1 MRNVLFGPFLFV
13 LSRLSLA
20 SSHYPV
26 SLETFMDRARLDSII
41 ETASKTLAVGGYEC
55 IEAEWESGDRILRL
69 YVDSVHAEKSG
80 MNLDECVK
88 ASKLLDADGEL
99 DNVVA
104 GAFTLEVSSPGVERP
119 LRRKSDFEKHI
130 GQIVEVKLA
139 GKVQERKHGKGRLV
153 DVLNENNNGVL
164 ITLDTSRGPW
174 QFPLATLQRA
184 SLVYDWGNS

>member
-1 MRNVLFGPFLFV
+1 
-13 LSRLSLA
+13 
-20 SSHYPV
+20 
-26 SLETFMDRARLDSII
+26 MDRARLDSII
-41 ETASKTLAVGGYEC
+41 ESASKALVSGGYEC

-69 YVDSVHAEKSG
+69 YVDCLRSEDSG

-88 ASKLLDADGEL
+88 ASKLLDAAGEL
-99 DNVVA
+99 DGVVA

-119 LRRKSDFEKHI
+119 LRKMSDFEKHI
-130 GQIVEVKLA
+130 GQLVEVKLA

-153 DVLNENNNGVL
+153 GVLNEGDNGVL
-164 ITLDTSRGPW
+164 ITVDTSRGPW